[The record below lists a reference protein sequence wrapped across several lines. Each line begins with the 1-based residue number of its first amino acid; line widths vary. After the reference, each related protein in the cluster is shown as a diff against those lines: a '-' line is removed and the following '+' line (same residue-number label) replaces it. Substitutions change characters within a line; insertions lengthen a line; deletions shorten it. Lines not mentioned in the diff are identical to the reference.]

1 MILETLEIKSMNTRR
16 QFLKEFLANNPGW
29 HTAEAI
35 ASAVGSSPI
44 ANLAD
49 NMCIGANACLE
60 KNKGLGRGNQTQY
73 KLKN

>member
-1 MILETLEIKSMNTRR
+1 MNTRR
-16 QFLKEFLANNPGW
+16 QLIKEFLTNNPGW

-35 ASAVGSSPI
+35 ANAVGSSSRNI

-49 NMCIGANACLE
+49 NMCLGSEACLE

-73 KLKN
+73 KLKD